1 MGRRTGG
8 RESAFEDGGGGVE
21 VGVEVAGAAGRR
33 SHPGCQRAIDV
44 LRFES

>member
-21 VGVEVAGAAGRR
+21 VGVEVAGASGRR
-33 SHPGCQRAIDV
+33 SHPSRDNS
-44 LRFES
+44 LSSNPSF